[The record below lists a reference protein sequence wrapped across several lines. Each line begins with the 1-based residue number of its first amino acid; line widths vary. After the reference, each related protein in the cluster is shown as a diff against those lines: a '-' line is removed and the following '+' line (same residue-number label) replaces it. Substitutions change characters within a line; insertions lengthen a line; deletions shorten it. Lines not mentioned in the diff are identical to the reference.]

1 MKNLNK
7 FLYYINVCL
16 FLFPKLTIS
25 LQKDI
30 INDINVF
37 TQDLVTIFKDKNKLS
52 TRAQKKQFI
61 LDTVTDLFKCILI
74 DKILIEVESNKEI
87 SELFNLKNKEYIKKY
102 NFEGD
107 PFNNKIED
115 NEIIEETVGDD
126 NSISNNSITNNY
138 NLNDYQKID
147 TPLAPIDNE
156 INKINNNLI
165 NEILN
170 IKNKFDDNNK
180 LYNEMQNK
188 VQSIKNNIHGEF
200 KQKILDDITE
210 LMRIQLENKMKLIS
224 KVIEDNILKIVKLY
238 DNRTFEI
245 EKQVKNIIEERLVD
259 IINNFNYK
267 IECNANNEL
276 TLTNSQTGVI
286 TTCKLG
292 IKNIIGPKGPPGE
305 KGDTPLLKEM
315 KITPDNKLSIT
326 VDDGIKKYDV
336 ISNNTI
342 PAGPSGLKGD
352 KGDRGEKGDIGL
364 PGRSIIDLKWDQEN
378 VMNIDYENNKNL
390 IINRSLSVGHGS
402 HCLHN
407 NSLAIGNAYCFK
419 QYSMALG
426 KNSKVMGTNSIGLF
440 GSCTSDNSMAIF
452 SNNTEENSVLIGNNK
467 DLNLQKVSINAKL
480 IDLNCHELRMK
491 CNILDN
497 KVIENMSHDIEILKN
512 KVLTL
517 EKKIAI

>member
-200 KQKILDDITE
+200 KQKILDDY
-210 LMRIQLENKMKLIS
+210 RI
-224 KVIEDNILKIVKLY
+224 D
-238 DNRTFEI
+238 
-245 EKQVKNIIEERLVD
+245 
-259 IINNFNYK
+259 
-267 IECNANNEL
+267 A
-276 TLTNSQTGVI
+276 
-286 TTCKLG
+286 
-292 IKNIIGPKGPPGE
+292 
-305 KGDTPLLKEM
+305 DTIRK
-315 KITPDNKLSIT
+315 
-326 VDDGIKKYDV
+326 
-336 ISNNTI
+336 
-342 PAGPSGLKGD
+342 
-352 KGDRGEKGDIGL
+352 
-364 PGRSIIDLKWDQEN
+364 
-378 VMNIDYENNKNL
+378 
-390 IINRSLSVGHGS
+390 
-402 HCLHN
+402 
-407 NSLAIGNAYCFK
+407 
-419 QYSMALG
+419 
-426 KNSKVMGTNSIGLF
+426 
-440 GSCTSDNSMAIF
+440 
-452 SNNTEENSVLIGNNK
+452 
-467 DLNLQKVSINAKL
+467 
-480 IDLNCHELRMK
+480 
-491 CNILDN
+491 
-497 KVIENMSHDIEILKN
+497 
-512 KVLTL
+512 
-517 EKKIAI
+517 